1 MNVITRCVT
10 KAAAGIA
17 LALSAATVTSASANT
32 VPPLNLNTDTITVSG
47 LSSGGYMANQFHM
60 AYSDWVKGAGII
72 AAGPYY
78 CGQNDITTALSQC
91 VNKMETPVKLDKLN
105 AKAKSWAQSGKIASL
120 DNLKD
125 SKVWLLHGTADT
137 RVMSDVSDLLHTQYT
152 TLVPEAQV
160 TYVNNKPFAHV
171 FPTLENG
178 GSCTTS
184 ESPFIGAC
192 EYDAAGEMLNFMYD
206 SLTVP
211 DDTLS
216 GKVYSF
222 NQGELAGDN
231 AKTLGEL
238 GFVYVPKSCE
248 ADSKASSSDGANES
262 TSESTD
268 ENNNSNA
275 CHVHVSFH
283 GCNQYA
289 DAVDDAYVTGTGL
302 NRWADDNSMVVI
314 YPQTKK
320 SMFMPLN
327 PQGCW
332 DWWGYT
338 SEDYATREGQQ
349 MQAVKSMIEGLSG
362 KGTE

>member
-1 MNVITRCVT
+1 MNAITRCVT
-10 KAAAGIA
+10 KAAAGIT
-17 LALSAATVTSASANT
+17 LALSASTFVSAST
-32 VPPLNLNTDTITVSG
+32 QPVPPLNLDTDTITVSG
-47 LSSGGYMANQFHM
+47 LSSGGYMANQFQL

-91 VNKMETPVKLDKLN
+91 VNKMETPVDLDTLN
-105 AKAKSWAQSGKIASL
+105 AKAKDWAKNGKIAPL

-125 SKVWLLHGTADT
+125 SKVWLLHGTADN

-152 TLVPEAQV
+152 TLIPEAQV
-160 TYVNNKPFAHV
+160 TYVNDKPFAHV
-171 FPTLENG
+171 FPTVDNG

-206 SLTVP
+206 SLTAP

-216 GKVYSF
+216 GTVYSF
-222 NQGELAGDN
+222 NQTELAGDN

-238 GFVYVPKSCE
+238 GFVYVPTSCE
-248 ADSKASSSDGANES
+248 AGSSDNDGGNAS
-262 TSESTD
+262 ASENT
-268 ENNNSNA
+268 NGNA
-275 CHVHVSFH
+275 CQVHVSFH

-302 NRWADDNSMVVI
+302 NRWADDNNMVVI

-338 SEDYATREGQQ
+338 SEDYATRDGQQ
-349 MQAVKSMIEGLSG
+349 IQAVKSMIEGLSG

>member
-1 MNVITRCVT
+1 MNAITRCVT
-10 KAAAGIA
+10 KVAAGLT
-17 LALSAATVTSASANT
+17 LALSAATVATDDT
-32 VPPLNLNTDTITVSG
+32 VPPLQLNTDTVTVSG

-60 AYSDWVKGAGII
+60 AYSDWVKGVGII

-78 CGQNDITTALSQC
+78 CGQNDITTALGQC
-91 VNKMETPVKLDKLN
+91 VNKMETPVDLKALN
-105 AKAKSWAQSGKIASL
+105 AKAEAWAEAGKIASL

-137 RVMSDVSDLLHTQYT
+137 RVISDVSNLLHQQYT

-160 TYVNNKPFAHV
+160 TYVNDKPFAHV

-192 EYDAAGEMLNFMYD
+192 EYDAAGEMLNFIYDDLKAPDD
-206 SLTVP
+206 SL
-211 DDTLS
+211 S
-216 GKVYSF
+216 GNVYSF
-222 NQGELAGDN
+222 KQAELAGDN

-238 GFVYVPKSCE
+238 GFVYVPKNCE
-248 ADSKASSSDGANES
+248 EGD
-262 TSESTD
+262 
-268 ENNNSNA
+268 A
-275 CHVHVSFH
+275 CQVHVSFH

-302 NRWADDNSMVVI
+302 NRWADDNSMVVV

-338 SEDYATREGQQ
+338 SEDYATRDGHQI
-349 MQAVKSMIEGLSG
+349 QAVKSMIEGLSG

>member
-1 MNVITRCVT
+1 MNAITRCVT
-10 KAAAGIA
+10 KVAAGLT
-17 LALSAATVTSASANT
+17 LALSAATVANADT
-32 VPPLNLNTDTITVSG
+32 VPPLQLNTDTVTVSG

-60 AYSDWVKGAGII
+60 AYSDWVKGVGII

-78 CGQNDITTALSQC
+78 CGQNDITTALGQC
-91 VNKMETPVKLDKLN
+91 VNKMETPVDLKALN
-105 AKAKSWAQSGKIASL
+105 AKAEAWAEAGKIASL

-137 RVMSDVSDLLHTQYT
+137 RVISDVSNLLHQQYT
-152 TLVPEAQV
+152 TLIPEAQV
-160 TYVNNKPFAHV
+160 TYVNDKPFAHV

-192 EYDAAGEMLNFMYD
+192 EYDAAGEMLNFIYDDLKAPDD
-206 SLTVP
+206 SL
-211 DDTLS
+211 S
-216 GKVYSF
+216 GNVYSF
-222 NQGELAGDN
+222 KQAELAGEN

-238 GFVYVPKSCE
+238 GFVYVPKNCE
-248 ADSKASSSDGANES
+248 EGD
-262 TSESTD
+262 
-268 ENNNSNA
+268 A
-275 CHVHVSFH
+275 CQVHVSFH

-302 NRWADDNSMVVI
+302 NRWADDNSMVVV

-338 SEDYATREGQQ
+338 SEDYATRDGHQI
-349 MQAVKSMIEGLSG
+349 QAVKSMIEGLSG